1 MLDVLNGERD
11 EIELYRSTDE
21 LEYLKKSYEELY
33 NIYLEDVYGDET
45 FKSDYGDDDFVKTLL
60 MDVLSVLHFH
70 KDESIYFDS
79 DSEVNK
85 YLHDLVMNE
94 TSLNRK

>member
-1 MLDVLNGERD
+1 MVREMKLNCID
-11 EIELYRSTDE
+11 QLMSWNTS
-21 LEYLKKSYEELY
+21 KKSYEELY

-60 MDVLSVLHFH
+60 MDVLSVFHFH

>member
-1 MLDVLNGERD
+1 MFMGMKLLNRIMEM
-11 EIELYRSTDE
+11 I
-21 LEYLKKSYEELY
+21 
-33 NIYLEDVYGDET
+33 
-45 FKSDYGDDDFVKTLL
+45 VKALL